1 MTQLTVRID
10 SAMAQKLYDMTV
22 QEMPEGQRDDPGC
35 PYNQMVTDLKRAALA
50 DTFMRTGTKLYEDQ
64 WMTLYEHPTKGDTA
78 PIMAYHKE
86 TARFYIDCGFW
97 DCGDPEEILQALRD
111 RLI

>member
-1 MTQLTVRID
+1 MTQLMVRID
-10 SAMAQKLYDMTV
+10 SAMAQQLYDQAVRGMT
-22 QEMPEGQRDDPGC
+22 EEHGAD
-35 PYNQMVTDLKRAALA
+35 YHQMVTDLKRAALA
-50 DTFMRTGTKLYEDQ
+50 DTFMRTGTVLHDDQ

-78 PIMAYHKE
+78 PMMAYHKE
-86 TARFYIDCGFW
+86 TAQFYIDCGFW

>member
-10 SAMAQKLYDMTV
+10 SKMAQGLYDQAVRGMT
-22 QEMPEGQRDDPGC
+22 EEHGAD
-35 PYNQMVTDLKRAALA
+35 YHQMVTDLKRAALS

-78 PIMAYHKE
+78 PMMAYHK
-86 TARFYIDCGFW
+86 ASGRFYVDCGFW
-97 DCGDPEEILQALRD
+97 DCGDTMEVLQALRD
-111 RLI
+111 RVI